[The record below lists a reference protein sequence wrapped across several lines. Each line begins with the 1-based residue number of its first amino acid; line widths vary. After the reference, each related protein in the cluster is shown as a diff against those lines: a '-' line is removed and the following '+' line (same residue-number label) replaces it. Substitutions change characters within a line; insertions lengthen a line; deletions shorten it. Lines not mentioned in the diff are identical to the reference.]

1 LWQVIAMREVEVVD
15 LVEGMILQ
23 YDVLGINDVVLLTR
37 GTVLN
42 NLMIEKLIRA
52 DVYYVYIKDDNI
64 KNSVNERNDSIDRS
78 TVVVKKLSLE
88 YNKCLE
94 GFQNVYDE
102 VGLGKKLQ
110 TEAIEES
117 IVGLISE
124 TIKSNNVLGRIRR
137 IDASDD
143 YTYKHSINVCIL
155 STMIGKWLG
164 YKGKKLRS
172 LSMAALLHDIGKAK
186 MPSEILNKKG
196 KLTLEEYE
204 IAKQHA
210 VMGYKILKEN
220 NTISMD
226 VCLGVLQHH
235 ERMDGSGY
243 SMGVKGEKIHE
254 FAKIIAVADIF
265 DAMTSKRVHKDK
277 ESPFK
282 VAEQIADG
290 SFEIL
295 DPVVSNCFLYHISKY
310 YVGNIVKLNTGEIGE
325 IILVHQ
331 EVPTKPLI
339 KVHDR
344 FVDLMVEKNHQ
355 IIEVIT

>member
-1 LWQVIAMREVEVVD
+1 MREVEVVD

-23 YDVLGINDVVLLTR
+23 YDVLGINDIVLLTR

-42 NLMIEKLIRA
+42 NLMIEKLIRS
-52 DVYYVYIKDDNI
+52 DIYYVYIKDN
-64 KNSVNERNDSIDRS
+64 NSENFENERRIITDRPA
-78 TVVVKKLSLE
+78 VVVNKLSLE

-94 GFQNVYDE
+94 SFENVYQE
-102 VGLGKKLQ
+102 VGMGKKLQ
-110 TEAIEES
+110 NEVIEQS
-117 IVGLISE
+117 ISGLISE
-124 TIKSNNVLGRIRR
+124 TVKSNNVLGRLRR
-137 IDASDD
+137 IDAADD
-143 YTYKHSINVCIL
+143 YTYRHSINVCIL

-164 YKGKKLRS
+164 YRGKKLRS
-172 LSMAALLHDIGKAK
+172 LSTAALLHDIGKAM

-196 KLTLEEYE
+196 KLTPKEFEV
-204 IAKQHA
+204 AKQHA

-220 NTISMD
+220 NAISND

-265 DAMTSKRVHKDK
+265 DAMTSKRVYKEK

-282 VAEQIADG
+282 VAEQIADD
-290 SFEIL
+290 SFQRL

-310 YVGNIVKLNTGEIGE
+310 YAGNIVKLNSGEIGE
-325 IILVHQ
+325 IILIHQ

-339 KVHDR
+339 RVQDR
-344 FVDLMVEKNHQ
+344 FIDLMVEKNYQ
-355 IIEVIT
+355 IVEVIT